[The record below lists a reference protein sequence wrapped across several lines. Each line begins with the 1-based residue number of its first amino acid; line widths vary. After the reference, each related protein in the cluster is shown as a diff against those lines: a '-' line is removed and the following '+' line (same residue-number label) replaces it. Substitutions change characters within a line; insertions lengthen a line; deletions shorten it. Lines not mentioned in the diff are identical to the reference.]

1 MSKASFTIVS
11 MQQHPPPTPPHSP
24 TGLEWN
30 CTPRKLSAGRGR
42 QLPLSRLETEG
53 GGGGAAAG
61 PATRHHASPPSP
73 RTAARCDSPLGAS
86 LAPIPPPPTRNTCLF
101 PASGEAAASLA
112 QVSKTEG
119 ASEFG
124 EAPPPPLKRA
134 GLDGGLLGRG
144 GGVKS
149 QNNKTGICLVNQ
161 RNGFIRSFL
170 RLHGVTPGMKL
181 KWPRPFA
188 PTNPQWRVVGRRGR
202 EDNLSIGCEK
212 LWKGYLAQT
221 IMRR

>member
-1 MSKASFTIVS
+1 MLRATWSPSGSSRMSFRPPQCQRRRSRSFRCSSST
-11 MQQHPPPTPPHSP
+11 PPPHSP

-144 GGVKS
+144 GGVLNLKI
-149 QNNKTGICLVNQ
+149 T
-161 RNGFIRSFL
+161 
-170 RLHGVTPGMKL
+170 RLESV
-181 KWPRPFA
+181 W
-188 PTNPQWRVVGRRGR
+188 
-202 EDNLSIGCEK
+202 
-212 LWKGYLAQT
+212 
-221 IMRR
+221 